1 MVAQAPADVVDAFT
15 VEVIRSS
22 LVSITEEMKT
32 NLMRT
37 AYNQVI
43 YEAEDFTVGLF
54 DTEGNTISIG
64 LGLPMFIRG
73 LSDAIKAKLAYWGKE
88 NIDPGDILLTNDG
101 YVMGSH
107 LNHMIFS
114 TPVFNDGELVAFSS
128 SMAHWPDVGGV
139 LGGVTRDIYSEG
151 LQLPFVKIFKRGVQD
166 PELTGIIRANVRAPE
181 RAMGDF
187 RAQIA
192 SIRTGERRLQRVL
205 ERYGNAAFKQCVEHI
220 YDQSERSARAAVR
233 DIPDGVYEA
242 ESFMD
247 DDAVAVGRHI
257 PVKVRVEVRGDEM
270 TIDLSGVGSQVAG
283 YFNSGPTAGRSAAQ
297 VAFKFLTTPLLLP
310 INDGSFRPV
319 KVVLPP
325 GRVISATKPAAMR
338 WWMTIPQTVVDTV
351 FKALAPA
358 CPERVIA
365 GSHDDLCAGGTYGYI
380 DPKTGNL
387 SIGSGAG
394 VGLAGGGWGAKFD
407 EDGMSATVCVNDGD
421 THNTPVEASEAK
433 APVVCLQRA
442 LRPDSGG
449 PGKFRGGLG
458 VIQQIQLLTSA
469 MYQSQIERTQCAP
482 WGLLGGADAHPNGVQ
497 VTRHDGQVEHFP
509 SGKVNP
515 LRLDS
520 GDSYITLVGG
530 GGGFWSP
537 LEREPRRV
545 LEDVQAGYVTVEA
558 AARDYGVVIQR
569 DGRMYTLDAEAT
581 TALRAEKLSA
591 G

>member
-1 MVAQAPADVVDAFT
+1 MTSHVEPRTTVDAFT

-22 LVSITEEMKT
+22 VVSITEEMKT

-54 DTEGNTISIG
+54 DAEGNTISIG

-73 LSDAIKAKLAYWGKE
+73 LSDAIKAKLAHWGRE
-88 NIDPGDILLTNDG
+88 GIQPGDILLTNDG

-107 LNHMIFS
+107 LNHMIF
-114 TPVFNDGELVAFSS
+114 TIPVFNDGELVAFSS

-151 LQLPFVKIFKRGVQD
+151 LQMPFVKIFKRGVQD
-166 PELTGIIRANVRAPE
+166 PELTALIRANVRAPE

-192 SIRTGERRLQRVL
+192 SIRTGERRLSHLLR
-205 ERYGNAAFKQCVEHI
+205 RYGNQAFNASVGHI
-220 YDQSERSARAAVR
+220 FDQSERAARAAVR
-233 DIPDGVYEA
+233 EIPDGVYEA

-247 DDAVAVGRHI
+247 DDAVAIGRRI
-257 PVKVRVEVRGDEM
+257 PVRVRVEVREDTM

-319 KVVLPP
+319 NIVLPP

-338 WWMTIPQTVVDTV
+338 WWMTIPQTVVDTI
-351 FKALAPA
+351 FKAVAPA
-358 CPERVIA
+358 CPERVLA

-380 DPKTGNL
+380 DPRTGNL

-433 APVVCLQRA
+433 APVVCVRRG

-449 PGKFRGGLG
+449 PGRFRGGLG
-458 VIQQIQLLTSA
+458 VVQQIELLTPA
-469 MYQSQIERTQCAP
+469 MYQSQIERTQCPP
-482 WGLLGGADAHPNGVQ
+482 WGLLGGLAGLPNGVEI
-497 VTRHDGQVEHFP
+497 VRAAGQVEQFT
-509 SGKVNP
+509 SGKVGP
-515 LRLDS
+515 VRLDV
-520 GDSYITLVGG
+520 GDGYTTLVGG
-530 GGGFWSP
+530 GGGFSSP
-537 LEREPRRV
+537 LERDPQRV
-545 LEDVQAGYVTVEA
+545 LADVRAGYISRESA
-558 AARDYGVVIQR
+558 ERDYGAIIHQQDR
-569 DGRMYTLDAEAT
+569 RFTLDLDAT
-581 TALRAEKLSA
+581 TKLREQRCA
-591 G
+591 